1 MVLFI
6 YDLCEIFLN
15 FNFHLSYLCFTVF
28 PNAIQT
34 AKMTK
39 KKPRFGA
46 IPRLNMPRK
55 SHEAAKPT
63 PRPARSVVKE
73 HDQQP
78 KACYKSF
85 SELCQRITGLK
96 TLKGWKFKT
105 MADRLIMKKTVEP
118 FLLPEVEI
126 MIDDSLAYTVK
137 AFGCYLPED
146 HPLYVTHRR
155 SVRNISVCEI
165 VRELE
170 CYKLCCGV
178 EARELT
184 SQLFHHVIPINV
196 DSLQACEQGEQF
208 PNKGFW
214 RSKDCR
220 LMCEKEV
227 GEDACLQCLEYLV
240 SSRKTIKAKE
250 RRLSKPANVKAP
262 VSKTDPERI
271 KLTLQEQRL
280 KCAELERELNEMR
293 AAIVKTNIEVDHE
306 LSNDFTKIL
315 NEADDKITPFMSL
328 FWQQQKKLFSSSR
341 TGVRYHPMIIRFCLS
356 LAAKSPSCYEE
367 LRNS

>member
-1 MVLFI
+1 VFYFI
-6 YDLCEIFLN
+6 SKCSSNGENDEEE
-15 FNFHLSYLCFTVF
+15 T
-28 PNAIQT
+28 AIRRHPT
-34 AKMTK
+34 IKHAKEK
-39 KKPRFGA
+39 SRGCN
-46 IPRLNMPRK
+46 RL
-55 SHEAAKPT
+55 
-63 PRPARSVVKE
+63 VVKE

-85 SELCQRITGLK
+85 SELRQRITGLK

-126 MIDDSLAYTVK
+126 TCMIDDSLAYTVK

-155 SVRNISVCEI
+155 SVRNISVCEN

-178 EARELT
+178 EASELT

-214 RSKDCR
+214 RSKDCH
-220 LMCEKEV
+220 LMCEKV
-227 GEDACLQCLEYLV
+227 KIHAYNVWSTWFPQ
-240 SSRKTIKAKE
+240 E
-250 RRLSKPANVKAP
+250 RP
-262 VSKTDPERI
+262 
-271 KLTLQEQRL
+271 
-280 KCAELERELNEMR
+280 
-293 AAIVKTNIEVDHE
+293 
-306 LSNDFTKIL
+306 
-315 NEADDKITPFMSL
+315 
-328 FWQQQKKLFSSSR
+328 
-341 TGVRYHPMIIRFCLS
+341 
-356 LAAKSPSCYEE
+356 
-367 LRNS
+367 